1 MKRSILFAA
10 CAMFAAVLHVD
21 AAPHLRALL
30 VGINDYTASSLPRSQ
45 APPAPGRDWPNLGG
59 AVNDVNTMRDMLVAL
74 YGFDRNDIIALTDQA
89 ATRDAILGT
98 IQRLVNAA
106 TKDDVIL
113 FYYAGHGSQV
123 RNSKSDERDKLDES
137 LVPAD
142 SRAGA
147 DDIRDKELR
156 ILFNRILDRGA
167 RLTVILDN
175 CHSSSGARGLATG
188 RQPRGVKP
196 DLRDVADG
204 MTVPRPESRGALVL
218 AAAQDTDVA
227 WETRDRDG
235 KFHGVFSW
243 AWIRAMRDA
252 AAGEPAM
259 ETFLRA
265 QARMR
270 VETPYQQPTIAG
282 TVATRTTP
290 FLGTRTERRGDRVV
304 VAVQK
309 VRSDGT
315 VVIEGGWANGLS
327 VGTELRASTARLT
340 VTTLRGV
347 TECEARVQS
356 GAAPSPG
363 ALLEVSAWAMPPVR
377 PLRIWT
383 PRSPH
388 TWNDI
393 AAAARSFSSEAAQ
406 HGVRW
411 IADPVDV
418 TPSQLLRWSGS
429 DWELLTAGKI
439 EHLGQNA
446 ATIAAV
452 ARLPRGSTLFVQFP
466 APAALVDRIAAE
478 GVEQATTAE
487 DADYVL
493 AGRFTEGH
501 LSYAWIRPSVNK
513 SDRRNTGLPVR
524 TAWIAEQKS
533 NTASTLHAAL
543 LTLRKIHGW
552 QLIESPP
559 SDRFPYQLAARSV
572 RDGVLV
578 TDGDAIVARE
588 TYELVLRRIS
598 PARIPKRYIYA
609 FVVDTNGKSTLLF
622 PPPTAGSVENRF
634 QPAESEIALGPS
646 SAFRATPPYGV
657 DTYFLLTTE
666 DPLPNPSILEW
677 NGVRAPKSLTPL
689 ERLLLQPTRTLG
701 AAVPTKWSI
710 TKTTFESLPMHP
722 KTSAVARRPERWR
735 LAGWPGCVSLPA
747 RKTLECSLVTATP
760 AQASH
765 SAARRRR
772 ASRRGRQRSVRTPA
786 SPPRAPL
793 QLTKSTTPLTRSPRL
808 Q

>member
-10 CAMFAAVLHVD
+10 CATLAALRLE
-21 AAPHLRALL
+21 AAPHRRALL
-30 VGINDYTASSLPRSQ
+30 VGINDYTASSLARSQ
-45 APPAPGRDWPNLGG
+45 APPAPGRDWPTLGG

-74 YGFDRNDIIALTDQA
+74 YGFDRNDIITLTDQA

-98 IQRLVNAA
+98 IQQRLVNAA
-106 TKDDVIL
+106 AKDDVIL

-123 RNSKSDERDKLDES
+123 RNSQSDERDKLDES

-147 DDIRDKELR
+147 ADIRDKELR

-175 CHSSSGARGLATG
+175 CHSSSGARGLATS

-204 MTVPRPESRGALVL
+204 VTVPRPESRGALVL

-243 AWIRAMRDA
+243 AWMRAMRDA

-282 TVATRTTP
+282 TTATRTAP
-290 FLGTRTERRGDRVV
+290 FLGTRSDRRGDRVV
-304 VAVQK
+304 VAVRK

-327 VGTELRASTARLT
+327 VGTELRASAARLT
-340 VTTLRGV
+340 VTALRGV
-347 TECEARVQS
+347 TECEARLQS
-356 GAAPSPG
+356 GTMPQTG
-363 ALLEVSAWAMPPVR
+363 ALLEVAAWAAPPVR

-383 PRSPH
+383 SRSPH
-388 TWNDI
+388 TMKDI
-393 AAAARSFSSEAAQ
+393 ATTARSLSSEAAQ

-411 IADPVDV
+411 ITDPIDV
-418 TPSQLLRWSGS
+418 TPSHLLRWNGS
-429 DWELLTAGKI
+429 EWELLTEGST

-446 ATIAAV
+446 AAIAAM
-452 ARLPRGSTLFVQFP
+452 ARLSHGSTLFVQFP
-466 APAALVDRIAAE
+466 APGALVDSIAAE
-478 GVEQATTAE
+478 GVEQAASPE
-487 DADYVL
+487 EADYVL
-493 AGRFTEGH
+493 TGRFTAH
-501 LSYAWIRPSVNK
+501 RLSYAWVRPSVK
-513 SDRRNTGLPVR
+513 KADRGKTGLPLR
-524 TAWIAEQKS
+524 TAWLAEGENNS
-533 NTASTLHAAL
+533 RLRDTAPTLHTAL
-543 LTLRKIHGW
+543 LTLRRIHGW

-559 SDRFPYQLAARSV
+559 SDRFPYQLAARRA
-572 RDGVLV
+572 RDGMLV
-578 TDGDAIVARE
+578 TDGGAIIGGE
-588 TYELVLRRIS
+588 KYEPVLRVLS
-598 PARIPKRYIYA
+598 QPLPAHIPKRYLYA
-609 FVVDTNGKSTLLF
+609 FVVDSNGKSTLLF

-634 QPAESEIALGPS
+634 QPTETEIALGEP
-646 SAFRATPPYGV
+646 SAFAASPPYGV

-666 DPLPNPSILEW
+666 EPLPNPSILEW
-677 NGVRAPKSLTPL
+677 DGVRAPEALTPL
-689 ERLLLQPTRTLG
+689 EQLLLQPTRAIG

-710 TKTTFESLPMHP
+710 IRTTFESLAP
-722 KTSAVARRPERWR
+722 
-735 LAGWPGCVSLPA
+735 
-747 RKTLECSLVTATP
+747 
-760 AQASH
+760 H
-765 SAARRRR
+765 SKAAR
-772 ASRRGRQRSVRTPA
+772 
-786 SPPRAPL
+786 
-793 QLTKSTTPLTRSPRL
+793 
-808 Q
+808 